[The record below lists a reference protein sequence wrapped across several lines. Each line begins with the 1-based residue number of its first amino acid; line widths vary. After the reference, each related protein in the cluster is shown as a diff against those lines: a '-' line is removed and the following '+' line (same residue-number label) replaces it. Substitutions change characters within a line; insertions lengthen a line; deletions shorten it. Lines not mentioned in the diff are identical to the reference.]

1 MNLADEKLTFLGTR
15 LAHARKRTYEPNV
28 CIMLI
33 KKHVTQN
40 GDYLLKNLKIILVE
54 SFSFIQKAPNFS
66 RIKCKNQNTHTR
78 LITHTAMPINNSH
91 YMHQVNFMEPSAM
104 KVEML

>member
-1 MNLADEKLTFLGTR
+1 MRNSHS
-15 LAHARKRTYEPNV
+15 LAHALKRTYEPNV

-66 RIKCKNQNTHTR
+66 RIKCKNQNTQTR
-78 LITHTAMPINNSH
+78 LITHTAMPIKNSH